1 MGASFVM
8 GSEKL
13 AMDLLERRRIEA
25 EFVKGLFESLS
36 STIGREQALAALT
49 KAIEDMALKAGAAF
63 AQDVAKDH
71 TALDLEG
78 FAKVLP
84 CWQANDALDVTL
96 HETTAQALDF
106 DVTRCAFADM
116 YRELGIAELGPI
128 LSCHRDGNFSK
139 GFNPQIEM
147 SRTQTIMQGA
157 SHCDFRFRLNE
168 KD

>member
-1 MGASFVM
+1 
-8 GSEKL
+8 
-13 AMDLLERRRIEA
+13 MDLLERRRIEA

-36 STIGREQALAALT
+36 STIGREQALTALT

-63 AQDVAKDH
+63 AQDVAKDPSVANDA
-71 TALDLEG
+71 ALDLEG

-84 CWQANDALDVTL
+84 RWQANDALDVTL

-116 YRELGIAELGPI
+116 YRELGLAELGPI

-157 SHCDFRFRLNE
+157 SHCDFRFRLKEN
-168 KD
+168 